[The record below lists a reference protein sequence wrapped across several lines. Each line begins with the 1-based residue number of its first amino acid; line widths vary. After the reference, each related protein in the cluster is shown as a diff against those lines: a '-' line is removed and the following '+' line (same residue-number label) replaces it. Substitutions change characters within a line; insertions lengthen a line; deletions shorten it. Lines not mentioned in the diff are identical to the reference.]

1 MRNLIITY
9 NKNETKNI
17 LILDKHIIHLI
28 DEIVY
33 GELIHQYKVFAE
45 DKLRCYVAGM
55 TQINVKD
62 IIRIELNEPHDC
74 ESRTLIAYYPY

>member
-17 LILDKHIIHLI
+17 LSFDNRVIHLI
-28 DEIVY
+28 DEFIY
-33 GELIHQYKVFAE
+33 GELTHQRVFAE
-45 DKLRCYVAGM
+45 DKLRYYVAGM

-62 IIRIELNEPHDC
+62 IVCIELNESPDC
-74 ESRTLIAYYPY
+74 ESRTLVARYPY

>member
-9 NKNETKNI
+9 NKNEIKNI
-17 LILDKHIIHLI
+17 LIFDERVIHLI

-33 GELIHQYKVFAE
+33 SEPIHQYKVFAE
-45 DKLRCYVAGM
+45 DKLRYYVAGM

-62 IIRIELNEPHDC
+62 ITRIELNEPDC
-74 ESRTLIAYYPY
+74 ENRIFVAHYPY